1 MKQIIIDET
10 SSGKKLFRFLQ
21 QRILTEMRNCDIFRV
36 IRQGKIKVN
45 GKKKPNDYILA
56 AGDEI
61 RIYLPDDLIQTKNV
75 KPKYEGVSTR
85 LDILYED
92 ERIIVIN
99 KPAEM
104 PVHATNNDHRHNLTD
119 MVRAYLYKNS
129 PYGLLFE
136 ASPCHRLDTNTTGVL
151 IFAKTQEDLNR
162 ITTIFRDR
170 SCRKIYNA
178 IVFGNIEDA
187 IVICSEID
195 TSENARN
202 KVTVSNLS
210 VRSDI
215 PADYSGCIT
224 AVQPLTHYD
233 NVTFCEIELL
243 TGKKHQI
250 RAHLQ
255 AIGHPL
261 VGDQKYFTA
270 KSQKISDEHGIRT
283 YMLHC
288 ARIELP
294 EYGEF
299 IAPLPNW
306 SM

>member
-1 MKQIIIDET
+1 MKQIIIDDKT
-10 SSGKKLFRFLQ
+10 SGKKLFRFLQ
-21 QRILTEMRNCDIFRV
+21 QKILTEMRNCDIFRV

-45 GKKKPNDYILA
+45 GKKKPQDYTLQN
-56 AGDEI
+56 GDEI

-75 KPKYEGVSTR
+75 KPKYEGISTK
-85 LDILYED
+85 LNIIYED
-92 ERIIVIN
+92 ERIIVID
-99 KPAEM
+99 KPAEIS
-104 PVHATNNDHRHNLTD
+104 VHAAGNDHKHNMTD

-162 ITTIFRDR
+162 ITSIFRER

-178 IVFGNIEDA
+178 VVYGNIEDK
-187 IVICSEID
+187 IVICSDID
-195 TSENARN
+195 TSENSQN

-215 PADYSGCIT
+215 PTDYSGCVTIVSPKKFDGQT
-224 AVQPLTHYD
+224 
-233 NVTFCEIELL
+233 TFCEIELL

-261 VGDQKYFTA
+261 VGDQKYFTM
-270 KSQKISDEHGIRT
+270 KSKKFSDENGILT

-288 ARIELP
+288 ERIDIP
-294 EYGEF
+294 NYGEYISKTPF
-299 IAPLPNW
+299 M
-306 SM
+306 SC